1 MKDYSPQSAAL
12 SGRGGVWGGGGGE
25 FLYVY
30 KGFQLAQL
38 QWVVLV
44 PRHANTSTIFVV
56 VVVAANGRCAR
67 WFHRLASMGDNPE
80 KAETIAALQYIT
92 RHSIFGS
99 IYN

>member
-1 MKDYSPQSAAL
+1 M
-12 SGRGGVWGGGGGE
+12 GVGLQ
-25 FLYVY
+25 FLCVY
-30 KGFQLAQL
+30 KGFKLAQL

-44 PRHANTSTIFVV
+44 PRRANTSTIFVV
-56 VVVAANGRCAR
+56 VVAANGRCTR
-67 WFHRLASMGDNPE
+67 WFHRLASMGENPE